1 MRALVVCVGVFSIFA
16 GKESR
21 QEVLSLLFDILA
33 RQNVA
38 HVIGIQVRLPCFHQL
53 DFGSNAQPIDGA
65 SVGHVRVF
73 EKLVFDDETKLG

>member
-1 MRALVVCVGVFSIFA
+1 MRALVGCVGVFSIFA

-21 QEVLSLLFDILA
+21 QEVLSLLFDVLA

-38 HVIGIQVRLPCFHQL
+38 HVIGIQVRLLCAHQL

-65 SVGHVRVF
+65 RVGYVRVF